1 MMLAH
6 DWAAEMRQ
14 DPDNGPVTLIAITV
28 DHGLRPESAAEAEGV
43 AKIAHDLG
51 IDHVTL
57 QWKWDGV
64 NLSTFYSLQSTPCA
78 NPENRVPKEIP
89 IS

>member
-1 MMLAH
+1 MVSGGSDSLALMMLAH

-43 AKIAHDLG
+43 VTVLLG
-51 IDHVTL
+51 L
-57 QWKWDGV
+57 M
-64 NLSTFYSLQSTPCA
+64 
-78 NPENRVPKEIP
+78 
-89 IS
+89 